1 MMIEN
6 LDKLQEL
13 LENMVDDL
21 DGNSVAKTI
30 GADETTVTLFVDNTA
45 IGFKV
50 GDYSEPFFSAETD
63 GVTTDIYPIHLLR
76 GQDKTEFVKWMK
88 VLHRKTLDK
97 HAENLGDLFGSI
109 T

>member
-1 MMIEN
+1 MIEN

-13 LENMVDDL
+13 LENMVDEL
-21 DGNSVAKTI
+21 GRRSVSKTI
-30 GADETTVTLFVDNTA
+30 GTDGTTVTLFVNRTVV
-45 IGFKV
+45 GFKV
-50 GDYSEPFFSAETD
+50 GGYSEPFFSAETD

-76 GQDKTEFVKWMK
+76 GQDKTEFVKWIK